1 MTQEMKQQ
9 LYLLSEKFNRY
20 ILEKWRS
27 NIMEYYAKSKEGRN
41 SEKKKKKCESLLQE
55 ILQEPSYDLEEW
67 ETRILENEIEKIY
80 IENTEIQ
87 KTLKEHEQDIV
98 ACAETF
104 FEKYGQYFTEKEK
117 KLIIEACR
125 IHDWG
130 KTNLLFQAVV
140 NEEVKTELTI
150 QDKKKKQIP
159 HGFLSALSISLDEFL
174 QITDCLKKEDFDTF
188 LTAVYYHH
196 TRTDEWENAE
206 IKEYAEQY
214 YREHLEKYLGREKV
228 LIRSTY
234 RRKLLFRNSNNYKN
248 LPLKWEKWILYS
260 TIKGMLNKFDY
271 TVSAGYENAET
282 NPDLEKRQLIK
293 NIEEAFKNYN
303 LRPVQTYMKEN
314 SEQNLV
320 VIAPT
325 GSGKTEAALL
335 WLNGEKGFYTLP
347 LKVSSNAI
355 YERIKVRY
363 GYEDVAL
370 LHSDSMQVY
379 LKESEDKDAYK
390 KYERAKLLA
399 NPLTIC
405 TVDQLFKFVYKALGT
420 EIFPATL
427 KYSKII
433 LDEIQAYSPQVLA
446 AIIYGLKQ
454 VTAMGGKFA
463 IITATFPPVLE
474 HFMKQHGLLKG
485 ENYQFQDFSDSS
497 DWLRHKVDIRDG
509 EMNLDEIVEQGL
521 EKKVLIICNTVSKAQ
536 QIYKELEERT
546 EEVYLLH
553 SRYIRRD
560 RNQLENMIM
569 KFSEDREAVGI
580 WVTTQLVEAS
590 LDIDFD
596 ILYTEMCTADSLLQR
611 MGRCNRKA
619 RYQPQEANVIVYA
632 NKNGV
637 GNKSVYEEELYFR
650 SLDKLR
656 QYAGKMLSEKEK
668 IDYINQVYC
677 TEEIMDTS
685 YYKEIEKY
693 LEHFE
698 ELTPLEYSKHETDKE
713 FRNIQSIT
721 VVPDSIYDEN
731 QRVFEKSIEV
741 LECPYMGRNV
751 KSVFTTKSND
761 LTLNLNR
768 YRNMNGVDVAT
779 VGEKGIRKILDIHRT
794 SLKYEF
800 DRETGKGQGLLL
812 RQVEDEQFFI

>member
-1 MTQEMKQQ
+1 
-9 LYLLSEKFNRY
+9 
-20 ILEKWRS
+20 
-27 NIMEYYAKSKEGRN
+27 MEYYAKSKEGRN
-41 SEKKKKKCESLLQE
+41 SEKKKKKRESLLQE
-55 ILQEPSYDLEEW
+55 ILQETSYDLEEW
-67 ETRILENEIEKIY
+67 ETKILEDEIEKIY
-80 IENTEIQ
+80 IENIEIQ
-87 KTLKEHEQDIV
+87 KTLREHEQDIV

-117 KLIIEACR
+117 QLIIEACR

-150 QDKKKKQIP
+150 RDKKKKQIP
-159 HGFLSALSISLDEFL
+159 HGFLSALSISIDEFL
-174 QITDCLKKEDFDTF
+174 QITDYFDEEDFDAF

-196 TRTDEWENAE
+196 AREDEWDSEE
-206 IKEYAEQY
+206 IGEYAEQY
-214 YREHLEKYLGREKV
+214 YRKHLEEYLGKEEV
-228 LIRSTY
+228 SIRRSY
-234 RRKLLFRNSNNYKN
+234 CDELLFRNSNNFKN
-248 LPLKWEKWILYS
+248 LPIKWEKWIWYS

-271 TVSAGYENAET
+271 TVSAGYKNAEI

-293 NIEEAFKNYN
+293 NIEEAFRNYN
-303 LRPVQTYMKEN
+303 LRPVQAYMKEN
-314 SEQNLV
+314 VEQNLV

-363 GYEDVAL
+363 IYEDVAL

-379 LKESEDKDAYK
+379 LKESEDTDTYK

-427 KYSKII
+427 KYSKIV
-433 LDEIQAYSPQVLA
+433 LDEIQAYSPQVIA

-454 VTAMGGKFA
+454 ITAMGGKFA

-485 ENYQFQDFSDSS
+485 ENYKFRDFSESS

-509 EMNLDEIVEQGL
+509 EMDIDEIVEQGL

-560 RNQLENMIM
+560 RNQLEKMIM
-569 KFSEDREAVGI
+569 QFSEDKDATGI
-580 WVTTQLVEAS
+580 WVTTQIVEAS

-619 RYQPQEANVIVYA
+619 RYEPKEANIIVYA
-632 NKNGV
+632 NENGV
-637 GNKSVYEEELYFR
+637 GDKSVYEKKIYSR

-656 QYAGKMLSEKEK
+656 QYTGKILSEKEK

-685 YYKEIEKY
+685 YYEEIEKY
-693 LEHFE
+693 LKHFE

-731 QRVFEKSIEV
+731 QKIFEKSIEV
-741 LECPYMGRNV
+741 LEYPYIGRNV
-751 KSVFTTKSND
+751 KSVFAAKLND

-768 YRNMNGVDVAT
+768 YGNMTGVDVAT
-779 VGEKGIRKILDIHRT
+779 VGEKGKHKILDIHRT

-812 RQVEDEQFFI
+812 RQIEDEQFFV

>member
-1 MTQEMKQQ
+1 
-9 LYLLSEKFNRY
+9 
-20 ILEKWRS
+20 
-27 NIMEYYAKSKEGRN
+27 MEYYAKSKEKGNTER
-41 SEKKKKKCESLLQE
+41 EKKKIENLLQK
-55 ILQEPSYDLEEW
+55 ILQDPSCELEEW
-67 ETRILENEIEKIY
+67 EKKILEDEIEKIY
-80 IENTEIQ
+80 VENIEMQ
-87 KTLKEHEQDIV
+87 KTLKEHEKDIV
-98 ACAETF
+98 ACAERF
-104 FEKYGQYFTEKEK
+104 FIRYDQYFTEKEK
-117 KLIIEACR
+117 RLIIEACR

-130 KTNLLFQAVV
+130 KANLLFQAVV
-140 NEEVKTELTI
+140 NEEVKEELSSYN
-150 QDKKKKQIP
+150 KNKKQIP
-159 HGFLSALSISLDEFL
+159 HGFLSALSISVDEFL
-174 QITDCLKKEDFDTF
+174 QISDCFKREDFDIF

-196 TRTDEWENAE
+196 TRNDEWDSAE

-214 YREHLEKYLGREKV
+214 YREHLEKYLGRGKV
-228 LIRSTY
+228 LIRSSY
-234 RRKLLFRNSNNYKN
+234 RNKLLFKNSNNCKN
-248 LPLKWEKWILYS
+248 LPIKWKKWILYS

-271 TVSAGYENAET
+271 TVSAGYENAEI
-282 NPDLEKRQLIK
+282 NPDLEKRELIK
-293 NIEEAFKNYN
+293 NVEEALKNYN

-314 SEQNLV
+314 VEQNLV

-347 LKVSSNAI
+347 LRVSSNAI
-355 YERIKVRY
+355 YERIKVHYR
-363 GYEDVAL
+363 YEDVAL

-379 LKESEDKDAYK
+379 LKESDDMDTYK

-427 KYSKII
+427 KYSKIV
-433 LDEIQAYSPQVLA
+433 LDEIQAYSPQVIA

-454 VTAMGGKFA
+454 ITSMGGKFA

-485 ENYQFQDFSDSS
+485 ENYQFQDFSNSS
-497 DWLRHKVDIRDG
+497 EWLRHKVDIRDG
-509 EMNLDEIVEQGL
+509 EMDIGEIVEQGL

-536 QIYKELEERT
+536 QIYKELEEQT

-560 RNQLENMIM
+560 RNQLEKMIM
-569 KFSEDREAVGI
+569 QFSEDRDATGI

-619 RYQPQEANVIVYA
+619 RYQPEEANIIVYA
-632 NKNGV
+632 NENGV
-637 GNKSVYEEELYFR
+637 GDRSVYGEELYFR
-650 SLDKLR
+650 SLDKLC
-656 QYAGKMLSEKEK
+656 QYVGRILSEKEK

-693 LEHFE
+693 LKHFE
-698 ELTPLEYSKHETDKE
+698 ELTPLEYSKQETDEK

-731 QRVFEKSIEV
+731 QIIFEKSIEV
-741 LECPYMGRNV
+741 LECSHIGRNV
-751 KSVFTTKSND
+751 KSVFTAKLND
-761 LTLNLNR
+761 LTLNLNC
-768 YRNMNGVDVAT
+768 YGNMKGIDVAT
-779 VGEKGIRKILDIHRT
+779 VGEKENRKILDIHRT

-800 DRETGKGQGLLL
+800 DEETSRGRGLLL
-812 RQVEDEQFFI
+812 KLVEDEQFFV

>member
-1 MTQEMKQQ
+1 
-9 LYLLSEKFNRY
+9 
-20 ILEKWRS
+20 
-27 NIMEYYAKSKEGRN
+27 MEYYAKSKEGRN
-41 SEKKKKKCESLLQE
+41 SEKKKKKRESLLQE
-55 ILQEPSYDLEEW
+55 ILQETSYDLEEW
-67 ETRILENEIEKIY
+67 ETKILEDEIEKIY
-80 IENTEIQ
+80 IENIEIQ
-87 KTLKEHEQDIV
+87 KTLREHEQDIV

-117 KLIIEACR
+117 QLIIEACR

-150 QDKKKKQIP
+150 RDKKKKQIP
-159 HGFLSALSISLDEFL
+159 HGFLSALSISIDEFL
-174 QITDCLKKEDFDTF
+174 QITDYFDEEDFDAF

-196 TRTDEWENAE
+196 AREDEWDSEE
-206 IKEYAEQY
+206 IGEYAEQY
-214 YREHLEKYLGREKV
+214 YRKHLEEYLGKEEV
-228 LIRSTY
+228 SIRRSY
-234 RRKLLFRNSNNYKN
+234 CDELLFRNSNNFKN
-248 LPLKWEKWILYS
+248 LPIKWEKWIWYS

-271 TVSAGYENAET
+271 TVSAGYKNAEI

-293 NIEEAFKNYN
+293 NIEEAFRNYN
-303 LRPVQTYMKEN
+303 LRPVQAYMKEN
-314 SEQNLV
+314 VEQNLV

-363 GYEDVAL
+363 RYEDVAL

-379 LKESEDKDAYK
+379 LKESEDTDTYK

-427 KYSKII
+427 KYSKIV
-433 LDEIQAYSPQVLA
+433 LDEIQAYSPQVIA

-454 VTAMGGKFA
+454 ITAMGGKFA

-485 ENYQFQDFSDSS
+485 ENYKFRDFSESS

-509 EMNLDEIVEQGL
+509 EMDIDEIVEQGL

-560 RNQLENMIM
+560 RNQLEKMIM
-569 KFSEDREAVGI
+569 QFSEDKDATGI
-580 WVTTQLVEAS
+580 WVTTQIVEAS

-619 RYQPQEANVIVYA
+619 RYEPKEANIIVYA
-632 NKNGV
+632 NENGV
-637 GNKSVYEEELYFR
+637 GDKSVYEKKIYSR

-656 QYAGKMLSEKEK
+656 QYTGKILSEKEK

-685 YYKEIEKY
+685 YYEEIEKY
-693 LEHFE
+693 LKHFE

-731 QRVFEKSIEV
+731 QKIFEKSIEV
-741 LECPYMGRNV
+741 LEYPYIGRNV
-751 KSVFTTKSND
+751 KSVFAAKLND

-768 YRNMNGVDVAT
+768 YGNMTGVDVAT
-779 VGEKGIRKILDIHRT
+779 VGEKGKHKILDIHRT

-812 RQVEDEQFFI
+812 RQIEDEQFFV

>member
-1 MTQEMKQQ
+1 
-9 LYLLSEKFNRY
+9 
-20 ILEKWRS
+20 
-27 NIMEYYAKSKEGRN
+27 MEYYAKSKEGRN
-41 SEKKKKKCESLLQE
+41 SEKKKKKRESLLQE
-55 ILQEPSYDLEEW
+55 ILQETSYDLEEW
-67 ETRILENEIEKIY
+67 ETKILEDEIEKIY
-80 IENTEIQ
+80 IENIEIQ
-87 KTLKEHEQDIV
+87 KTLREHEQDIV

-117 KLIIEACR
+117 QLIIEACR

-150 QDKKKKQIP
+150 RDKKKKQIP
-159 HGFLSALSISLDEFL
+159 HGFLSALSISIDEFL
-174 QITDCLKKEDFDTF
+174 QITDYFDEEDFDAF

-196 TRTDEWENAE
+196 AREDEWDSEE
-206 IKEYAEQY
+206 IGEYAEQY
-214 YREHLEKYLGREKV
+214 YRKHLEEYLGKEEV
-228 LIRSTY
+228 SIRRSY
-234 RRKLLFRNSNNYKN
+234 CDELLFRNSNNFKN
-248 LPLKWEKWILYS
+248 LPIKWEKWIWYS

-271 TVSAGYENAET
+271 TVSAGYKNAEI

-293 NIEEAFKNYN
+293 NIEEAFRNYN
-303 LRPVQTYMKEN
+303 LRPVQAYMKEN
-314 SEQNLV
+314 VEQNLV

-363 GYEDVAL
+363 RYEDVAL

-379 LKESEDKDAYK
+379 LKESEDTDTYK

-427 KYSKII
+427 KYSKIV
-433 LDEIQAYSPQVLA
+433 LDEIQAYSPQVIA

-454 VTAMGGKFA
+454 ITAMGGKFA

-485 ENYQFQDFSDSS
+485 ENYKFRDFSESS

-509 EMNLDEIVEQGL
+509 EMDIDEIVEQGL

-560 RNQLENMIM
+560 RNQLEKMIM
-569 KFSEDREAVGI
+569 QFSEDKDATGI
-580 WVTTQLVEAS
+580 WVTTQIVEAS

-619 RYQPQEANVIVYA
+619 RYEPKEANIIVYA
-632 NKNGV
+632 NENGV
-637 GNKSVYEEELYFR
+637 GDKSVYEKKIYSR

-656 QYAGKMLSEKEK
+656 QYTGKILSEKEK

-677 TEEIMDTS
+677 TEEIMNTS
-685 YYKEIEKY
+685 YYEEIEKY
-693 LEHFE
+693 LKHFE

-731 QRVFEKSIEV
+731 QKIFEKSIEV
-741 LECPYMGRNV
+741 LEYPYIGRNV
-751 KSVFTTKSND
+751 KSVFAAKLND

-768 YRNMNGVDVAT
+768 YGNMTGVDVAT
-779 VGEKGIRKILDIHRT
+779 VGEKGKHKILDIHRT

-812 RQVEDEQFFI
+812 RQIEDEQFFV

>member
-1 MTQEMKQQ
+1 
-9 LYLLSEKFNRY
+9 
-20 ILEKWRS
+20 
-27 NIMEYYAKSKEGRN
+27 MEYYAKSKEGRN
-41 SEKKKKKCESLLQE
+41 SEKKKKKRESLLQE
-55 ILQEPSYDLEEW
+55 ILQETSYDLEEW
-67 ETRILENEIEKIY
+67 ETKILEDEIEKIY
-80 IENTEIQ
+80 IENIEIQ
-87 KTLKEHEQDIV
+87 KTLREHEQDIV

-117 KLIIEACR
+117 QLIIEACR

-150 QDKKKKQIP
+150 RDKKKKQIP
-159 HGFLSALSISLDEFL
+159 HGFLSALSISIDEFL
-174 QITDCLKKEDFDTF
+174 QITDYFDEEDFDAF

-196 TRTDEWENAE
+196 AREDEWDSEE
-206 IKEYAEQY
+206 IGEYAEQY
-214 YREHLEKYLGREKV
+214 YRKHLEEYLGKEEV
-228 LIRSTY
+228 SIRRSY
-234 RRKLLFRNSNNYKN
+234 CDELLFRNSNNFKN
-248 LPLKWEKWILYS
+248 LPIKWEKWIWYS

-271 TVSAGYENAET
+271 TVSAGYKNAEI

-293 NIEEAFKNYN
+293 NIEEAFRNYN
-303 LRPVQTYMKEN
+303 LRPVQAYMKEN
-314 SEQNLV
+314 VEQNLV

-363 GYEDVAL
+363 RYEDVAL

-379 LKESEDKDAYK
+379 LKESEDTDTYK

-427 KYSKII
+427 KYSKIV
-433 LDEIQAYSPQVLA
+433 LDEIQAYSPQVIA

-454 VTAMGGKFA
+454 ITAMGGKFA

-485 ENYQFQDFSDSS
+485 ENYKFRDFSESS

-509 EMNLDEIVEQGL
+509 EMDIDEIVEQGL

-560 RNQLENMIM
+560 RNQLEKMIM
-569 KFSEDREAVGI
+569 QFSEDKDATGI
-580 WVTTQLVEAS
+580 WVTTQIVEAS

-596 ILYTEMCTADSLLQR
+596 TLYTEMCTADSLLQR

-619 RYQPQEANVIVYA
+619 RYEPKEANIIVYA
-632 NKNGV
+632 NENGV
-637 GNKSVYEEELYFR
+637 GDKSVYEKKIYSR

-656 QYAGKMLSEKEK
+656 QYTGKILSEKEK

-685 YYKEIEKY
+685 YYEEIEKY
-693 LEHFE
+693 LKHFE

-731 QRVFEKSIEV
+731 QKIFEKSIEV
-741 LECPYMGRNV
+741 LEYPYIGRNV
-751 KSVFTTKSND
+751 KSVFAAKLND

-768 YRNMNGVDVAT
+768 YGNMTGVDVAT
-779 VGEKGIRKILDIHRT
+779 VGEKGKHKILDIHRT

-812 RQVEDEQFFI
+812 RQIEDEQFFV

>member
-1 MTQEMKQQ
+1 
-9 LYLLSEKFNRY
+9 
-20 ILEKWRS
+20 
-27 NIMEYYAKSKEGRN
+27 MEYYAKSKEGRN
-41 SEKKKKKCESLLQE
+41 SEKKKKKRESLLQE
-55 ILQEPSYDLEEW
+55 ILQETSYDLEEW
-67 ETRILENEIEKIY
+67 ETKILEDEIEKIY
-80 IENTEIQ
+80 IENIEIQ
-87 KTLKEHEQDIV
+87 KTLREHEQDIV

-117 KLIIEACR
+117 QLIIEACR

-150 QDKKKKQIP
+150 RDKKKKQIP
-159 HGFLSALSISLDEFL
+159 HGFLSALSISIDEFL
-174 QITDCLKKEDFDTF
+174 QITDYFDEEDFDAF

-196 TRTDEWENAE
+196 AREDEWDSEE
-206 IKEYAEQY
+206 IGEYAEQY
-214 YREHLEKYLGREKV
+214 YRKHLEEYLGKEEV
-228 LIRSTY
+228 SIRRSY
-234 RRKLLFRNSNNYKN
+234 CDELLFRNSNNFKN
-248 LPLKWEKWILYS
+248 LPIKWEKWIWYS

-271 TVSAGYENAET
+271 TVSAGYKNAEI

-293 NIEEAFKNYN
+293 NIEEAFRNYN
-303 LRPVQTYMKEN
+303 LRPVQAYMKEN
-314 SEQNLV
+314 VEQNLV

-363 GYEDVAL
+363 RYEDVAL

-379 LKESEDKDAYK
+379 LKESEDTDTYK

-420 EIFPATL
+420 EIFSATL
-427 KYSKII
+427 KYSKIV
-433 LDEIQAYSPQVLA
+433 LDEIQAYSPQVIA

-454 VTAMGGKFA
+454 IVSMGGKFA

-474 HFMKQHGLLKG
+474 HFMKQHGLLKE
-485 ENYQFQDFSDSS
+485 ENYQFQDFSNSS
-497 DWLRHKVDIRDG
+497 EWLRHKVDIRDG
-509 EMNLDEIVEQGL
+509 EMDIDEIAEQGL

-536 QIYKELEERT
+536 EIYKELEEWT
-546 EEVYLLH
+546 EEVHLLH

-560 RNQLENMIM
+560 RNQLEKMIM
-569 KFSEDREAVGI
+569 QFSEDRDVTGI

-619 RYQPQEANVIVYA
+619 RYEPKEANIIVYA
-632 NKNGV
+632 NENGV
-637 GNKSVYEEELYFR
+637 GDKSVYEKKIYSR
-650 SLDKLR
+650 SLDKLC
-656 QYAGKMLSEKEK
+656 QYTGKILSEKEK

-685 YYKEIEKY
+685 YYEEIEKY
-693 LEHFE
+693 LKHFE

-751 KSVFTTKSND
+751 KSVFTTKLND

-800 DRETGKGQGLLL
+800 DRKTGKGQGLLL

>member
-1 MTQEMKQQ
+1 
-9 LYLLSEKFNRY
+9 
-20 ILEKWRS
+20 
-27 NIMEYYAKSKEGRN
+27 MEYYAKSKERGI
-41 SEKKKKKCESLLQE
+41 SKEKKENVEALLQE
-55 ILQEPSYDLEEW
+55 ILQDPSYGLEEW
-67 ETRILENEIEKIY
+67 EIRIFENEIKKLYTENVEK
-80 IENTEIQ
+80 Q
-87 KTLKEHEQDIV
+87 KTLKEHEMDIV
-98 ACAETF
+98 SCAEMF
-104 FEKYGQYFTEKEK
+104 FKQYGKYFTEKEK
-117 KLIIEACR
+117 ILIIEACR

-130 KTNLLFQAVV
+130 KANLLFQAIV
-140 NEEVKTELTI
+140 NKEVATQLSI
-150 QDKKKKQIP
+150 QDKKTKQIP
-159 HGFLSALSISLDEFL
+159 HGFLSAFSISVDEFL
-174 QITDCLKKEDFDTF
+174 QIADCFRKEDFDTF

-196 TRTDEWENAE
+196 AREDEWKSKELG
-206 IKEYAEQY
+206 EYAEQY
-214 YREHLEKYLGREKV
+214 YRKYLEEYLGREKV
-228 LIRSTY
+228 LIRSSY
-234 RRKLLFRNSNNYKN
+234 HSKLLFRNSDNYRNK
-248 LPLKWEKWILYS
+248 PIAWEKWLLYS

-271 TVSAGYENAET
+271 TVSAGYENAEI
-282 NPDLEKRQLIK
+282 NSDLEKRKLIK
-293 NIEEAFKNYN
+293 NIEEIFKNYD

-314 SEQNLV
+314 TEENLV

-363 GYEDVAL
+363 LYDDVAL

-379 LKESEDKDAYK
+379 LKESEDTYK
-390 KYERAKLLA
+390 KYERARLLA

-427 KYSKII
+427 KYSKIV
-433 LDEIQAYSPQVLA
+433 LDEIQSYSPQVIA

-474 HFMKQHGLLKG
+474 DFMKQYGLLKG
-485 ENYQFQDFSDSS
+485 EDYQFQDFSDSS

-509 EMNLDEIVEQGL
+509 EMDLDEIVEQSL
-521 EKKVLIICNTVSKAQ
+521 EKKVLVICNTVSKAQ

-569 KFSEDREAVGI
+569 QFSENRETVGI

-619 RYQPQEANVIVYA
+619 RYQPEEANIIVYA
-632 NKNGV
+632 NGNGV
-637 GNKSVYEEELYFR
+637 GSHDKFVYGKDLYDR
-650 SLDKLR
+650 SLNKLYE
-656 QYAGKMLSEKEK
+656 YAGKILSEKEK

-677 TEEIMDTS
+677 TEEIMETS
-685 YYKEIEKY
+685 YYKKIKEELDYFEK
-693 LEHFE
+693 
-698 ELTPLEYSKHETDKE
+698 LTPLEYSKQEVDKE
-713 FRNIQSIT
+713 FRDIQSIT
-721 VVPDSIYDEN
+721 VVPDDIYNEN
-731 QRVFEKSIEV
+731 QKIFEKSIDVFEH
-741 LECPYMGRNV
+741 PNISRNI
-751 KSVFTTKSND
+751 KSVFTVKMNE

-768 YRNMNGVDVAT
+768 RRNMEGVDAAT
-779 VGEKGIRKILDIHRT
+779 VGEKKNRKILDIHRT
-794 SLKYEF
+794 RLKYEF
-800 DRETGKGQGLLL
+800 DRVSARGRGLLL
-812 RQVEDEQFFI
+812 KQVEDEQFFI

>member
-1 MTQEMKQQ
+1 
-9 LYLLSEKFNRY
+9 
-20 ILEKWRS
+20 
-27 NIMEYYAKSKEGRN
+27 MEYYAKSKEKGN
-41 SEKKKKKCESLLQE
+41 TEKEKKKIENLLQR
-55 ILQEPSYDLEEW
+55 ILQDLSCELEEW
-67 ETRILENEIEKIY
+67 ETKILEDEIEKIY
-80 IENTEIQ
+80 VENIEVQ
-87 KTLKEHEQDIV
+87 KTLKEHEKDIV
-98 ACAETF
+98 ACAEGF
-104 FEKYGQYFTEKEK
+104 FEQYGQYFTEKEK
-117 KLIIEACR
+117 RLIIEACR

-130 KTNLLFQAVV
+130 KANLLFQAVV
-140 NEEVKTELTI
+140 NEEVKKELSSY
-150 QDKKKKQIP
+150 DKSKKQIP
-159 HGFLSALSISLDEFL
+159 HGFLSALSISADEFL
-174 QITDCLKKEDFDTF
+174 QISDCLKREDFDMF

-196 TRTDEWENAE
+196 TREDEWNSKE
-206 IKEYAEQY
+206 IGEYAEQY
-214 YREHLEKYLGREKV
+214 YRGHLEKYLGKEKIK
-228 LIRSTY
+228 IRSSY
-234 RRKLLFRNSNNYKN
+234 CNKLLFKNSSNCKN
-248 LPLKWEKWILYS
+248 SPIKWEKWLLYS

-271 TVSAGYENAET
+271 TVSAGYKDAEI
-282 NPDLEKRQLIK
+282 NPDLEKRELIK
-293 NIEEAFKNYN
+293 NVEESLKNYN

-314 SEQNLV
+314 VEQNLV
-320 VIAPT
+320 AIAPT

-363 GYEDVAL
+363 TYEDVAL

-379 LKESEDKDAYK
+379 LKESEDTDTYK

-433 LDEIQAYSPQVLA
+433 LDEIQAYSPQVIA

-454 VTAMGGKFA
+454 VTAMGGEFA

-485 ENYQFQDFSDSS
+485 ENYKFRDFSESS

-509 EMNLDEIVEQGL
+509 EMDIDEIVEQGL

-560 RNQLENMIM
+560 RNQLEKMIM
-569 KFSEDREAVGI
+569 QFSEDRDATGI

-619 RYQPQEANVIVYA
+619 RYEPKEANIIVYA
-632 NKNGV
+632 NENGV
-637 GNKSVYEEELYFR
+637 GDKSVYEKKIYSR

-656 QYAGKMLSEKEK
+656 QYTGKILSEREK

-685 YYKEIEKY
+685 YYEKIEKY
-693 LEHFE
+693 LKHFE

-731 QRVFEKSIEV
+731 QKIFEKSIEV
-741 LECPYMGRNV
+741 LEYPYIGRNV
-751 KSVFTTKSND
+751 KSVFAAKLND

-768 YRNMNGVDVAT
+768 YGNMTGVDVAT
-779 VGEKGIRKILDIHRT
+779 VGEKGKHKILDIHRT

-812 RQVEDEQFFI
+812 RQIEDEQFFV

>member
-1 MTQEMKQQ
+1 
-9 LYLLSEKFNRY
+9 
-20 ILEKWRS
+20 
-27 NIMEYYAKSKEGRN
+27 MEYYAKSKEGRN
-41 SEKKKKKCESLLQE
+41 SEKKKKKRESLLQE
-55 ILQEPSYDLEEW
+55 ILQETSYDLEEW
-67 ETRILENEIEKIY
+67 ETKILEDEIEKIY
-80 IENTEIQ
+80 IENIEIQ
-87 KTLKEHEQDIV
+87 KTLREHEQDIV

-117 KLIIEACR
+117 QLIIEACR

-150 QDKKKKQIP
+150 RDKKKKQIP
-159 HGFLSALSISLDEFL
+159 HGFLSALSISIDEFL
-174 QITDCLKKEDFDTF
+174 QITDYFDEEDFDAF

-196 TRTDEWENAE
+196 AREDEWDSEE
-206 IKEYAEQY
+206 IGEYAEQY
-214 YREHLEKYLGREKV
+214 YRKHLEEYLGKEEV
-228 LIRSTY
+228 SIRRSY
-234 RRKLLFRNSNNYKN
+234 CDELLFRNSNNFKN
-248 LPLKWEKWILYS
+248 LPIKWEKWIWYS

-271 TVSAGYENAET
+271 TVSAGYKNAEI

-293 NIEEAFKNYN
+293 NIEEAFRNYN

-314 SEQNLV
+314 VEQNLV

-363 GYEDVAL
+363 RYEDVAL

-379 LKESEDKDAYK
+379 LKESEDTDTYK

-427 KYSKII
+427 KYSKIV
-433 LDEIQAYSPQVLA
+433 LDEIQAYSPQVIA

-454 VTAMGGKFA
+454 ITAMGGKFA

-485 ENYQFQDFSDSS
+485 ENYKFRDFSESS

-509 EMNLDEIVEQGL
+509 EMDIDEIVEQGL

-560 RNQLENMIM
+560 RNQLEKMIM
-569 KFSEDREAVGI
+569 QFSEDKDATGI
-580 WVTTQLVEAS
+580 WVTTQIVEAS

-619 RYQPQEANVIVYA
+619 RYEPKKANIIVYA
-632 NKNGV
+632 NENGV
-637 GNKSVYEEELYFR
+637 GDKSVYEKKIYSR

-656 QYAGKMLSEKEK
+656 QYTGKILSEKEK

-685 YYKEIEKY
+685 YYEEIEKY
-693 LEHFE
+693 LKHFE

-731 QRVFEKSIEV
+731 QKIFEKSIEV
-741 LECPYMGRNV
+741 LEYPYIGRNV
-751 KSVFTTKSND
+751 KSVFAAKLND

-768 YRNMNGVDVAT
+768 YGNMTGVDVAT
-779 VGEKGIRKILDIHRT
+779 VGEKGKHKILDIHRT

-812 RQVEDEQFFI
+812 RQIEDEQFFV

>member
-1 MTQEMKQQ
+1 
-9 LYLLSEKFNRY
+9 
-20 ILEKWRS
+20 
-27 NIMEYYAKSKEGRN
+27 MEYYAKSKEGRN
-41 SEKKKKKCESLLQE
+41 SEKEKKKRESLLQE
-55 ILQEPSYDLEEW
+55 ILQDISYDLEEW
-67 ETRILENEIEKIY
+67 ETKILEDEIEKIY
-80 IENTEIQ
+80 IENIEIQ
-87 KTLKEHEQDIV
+87 KTLREHEQDIV

-117 KLIIEACR
+117 QLIIEACR

-150 QDKKKKQIP
+150 RDKKKKQIP
-159 HGFLSALSISLDEFL
+159 HGFLSALSISIDEFL
-174 QITDCLKKEDFDTF
+174 QITDYFDEEDFDIF

-196 TRTDEWENAE
+196 AREDEWDSEE
-206 IKEYAEQY
+206 IGEYAEQY
-214 YREHLEKYLGREKV
+214 YRKHLEEYLGKEEV
-228 LIRSTY
+228 SICRSY
-234 RRKLLFRNSNNYKN
+234 CDELLFRNSNNFKN
-248 LPLKWEKWILYS
+248 LPIKWEKWIWYS

-271 TVSAGYENAET
+271 TVSAGYKNAEI

-363 GYEDVAL
+363 RYEDVAL

-379 LKESEDKDAYK
+379 LKESEDKDTYK

-693 LEHFE
+693 LKHFE
-698 ELTPLEYSKHETDKE
+698 ELTPLEYSKQETDKE

-751 KSVFTTKSND
+751 KSVFTTKLND

-768 YRNMNGVDVAT
+768 YRNMDGVDVAT

>member
-1 MTQEMKQQ
+1 
-9 LYLLSEKFNRY
+9 
-20 ILEKWRS
+20 
-27 NIMEYYAKSKEGRN
+27 MEYYAKSKEGRD
-41 SEKKKKKCESLLQE
+41 SEKKKKKCENLLQG
-55 ILQEPSYDLEEW
+55 ILQDPSYNLEEW
-67 ETRILENEIEKIY
+67 EKKILEDEIDKTYVEN
-80 IENTEIQ
+80 IEMQ
-87 KTLKEHEQDIV
+87 KTLKEHEKDIV
-98 ACAETF
+98 ACAERF
-104 FEKYGQYFTEKEK
+104 FSRYDRYFSEKEK
-117 KLIIEACR
+117 WLIIEACR

-130 KTNLLFQAVV
+130 KANLLFQAVV
-140 NEEVKTELTI
+140 NEEVKKELSSY
-150 QDKKKKQIP
+150 DKNKKQIP
-159 HGFLSALSISLDEFL
+159 HGFLSALSISVDEFL
-174 QITDCLKKEDFDTF
+174 QISDCLKREDFDMF

-196 TRTDEWENAE
+196 TRNDEWNSAE

-214 YREHLEKYLGREKV
+214 YRKHLEKYLGREKV
-228 LIRSTY
+228 KIRSSY
-234 RRKLLFRNSNNYKN
+234 RNKLLFKNSSNCKN
-248 LPLKWEKWILYS
+248 QPIKWEKWLLYS

-271 TVSAGYENAET
+271 TVSAGYQNAEI
-282 NPDLEKRQLIK
+282 NPDLEKRELIK
-293 NIEEAFKNYN
+293 NVEESLKAYK
-303 LRPVQTYMKEN
+303 LRPVQTYMKAN
-314 SEQNLV
+314 VEQNLV
-320 VIAPT
+320 TIAPT

-363 GYEDVAL
+363 KYADVAL

-379 LKESEDKDAYK
+379 LKECDDTDTYK

-427 KYSKII
+427 KYSKIV
-433 LDEIQAYSPQVLA
+433 LDEIQAYSPQVMA

-463 IITATFPPVLE
+463 IITATFPSVLE
-474 HFMKQHGLLKG
+474 HFMKQYGLLKG
-485 ENYQFQDFSDSS
+485 ENYQFQDFSNSS
-497 DWLRHKVDIRDG
+497 EWLRHKVDICDG
-509 EMNLDEIVEQGL
+509 EMDIDEIVGQGL

-536 QIYKELEERT
+536 QIYKKLEERT
-546 EEVYLLH
+546 EKVYLLH

-560 RNQLENMIM
+560 RKHLEKMIM
-569 KFSEDREAVGI
+569 QFSEDKDATGI
-580 WVTTQLVEAS
+580 WVTTQIVEAS

-596 ILYTEMCTADSLLQR
+596 ILYTEMSTADSLLQR

-619 RYQPQEANVIVYA
+619 RYQPEEANIIVYA
-632 NKNGV
+632 NENGV
-637 GNKSVYEEELYFR
+637 GNKSVYGKELYSR

-656 QYAGKMLSEKEK
+656 KYVGKILSEKEK

-693 LEHFE
+693 LKHFE
-698 ELTPLEYSKHETDKE
+698 ELTPLEYSKQETDEK

-731 QRVFEKSIEV
+731 QIIFEKSIEV
-741 LECPYMGRNV
+741 LESPYIGRNV
-751 KSVFTTKSND
+751 KSVFITKLND

-768 YRNMNGVDVAT
+768 YGNMKGVDAAT
-779 VGEKGIRKILDIHRT
+779 IGEKENRKILDIHRT

-800 DRETGKGQGLLL
+800 DGETSRGRGLLL
-812 RQVEDEQFFI
+812 KQVEDEQFFI

>member
-1 MTQEMKQQ
+1 
-9 LYLLSEKFNRY
+9 
-20 ILEKWRS
+20 
-27 NIMEYYAKSKEGRN
+27 MEYYAKSKEGRN
-41 SEKKKKKCESLLQE
+41 SEKKKKKRESLLQE
-55 ILQEPSYDLEEW
+55 ILQETSYDLEEW
-67 ETRILENEIEKIY
+67 ETKILEDEIEKIY
-80 IENTEIQ
+80 IENIEIQ
-87 KTLKEHEQDIV
+87 KTLREHEQDIV

-117 KLIIEACR
+117 QLIIEACR

-150 QDKKKKQIP
+150 RDKKKKQIP
-159 HGFLSALSISLDEFL
+159 HGFLSALSISIDEFL
-174 QITDCLKKEDFDTF
+174 QITDYFDEEDFDAF

-196 TRTDEWENAE
+196 AREDEWDSEE
-206 IKEYAEQY
+206 IGEYAEQY
-214 YREHLEKYLGREKV
+214 YRKHLEEYLGKEEV
-228 LIRSTY
+228 SIRRSY
-234 RRKLLFRNSNNYKN
+234 CDELLFRNSNNFKN
-248 LPLKWEKWILYS
+248 LPIKWEKWIWYS

-271 TVSAGYENAET
+271 TVSAGYKNAEI

-293 NIEEAFKNYN
+293 NIEETFRNYN

-314 SEQNLV
+314 VEQNLV

-363 GYEDVAL
+363 RYEDAAL

-379 LKESEDKDAYK
+379 LKESEDTDTYK

-433 LDEIQAYSPQVLA
+433 LDEIQAYSPQVIA

-485 ENYQFQDFSDSS
+485 ENYKFRDFSESS

-509 EMNLDEIVEQGL
+509 EMDIDEIVEQGL

-560 RNQLENMIM
+560 RNQLEKMIM
-569 KFSEDREAVGI
+569 QFSEDKDATGI
-580 WVTTQLVEAS
+580 WVTTQIVEAS

-619 RYQPQEANVIVYA
+619 RYEPKEANIIVYA
-632 NKNGV
+632 NENGV
-637 GNKSVYEEELYFR
+637 GDKSVYEKKIYSR

-656 QYAGKMLSEKEK
+656 QYTGKILSEKEK

-685 YYKEIEKY
+685 YYEKIEKY
-693 LEHFE
+693 LKHFE

-731 QRVFEKSIEV
+731 QKIFEKSIEV
-741 LECPYMGRNV
+741 LEYPYIGRNV
-751 KSVFTTKSND
+751 KSVFAAKLND

-768 YRNMNGVDVAT
+768 YGNMTGVDVAT
-779 VGEKGIRKILDIHRT
+779 VGEKGKHKILDIHRT

-812 RQVEDEQFFI
+812 RQIEDEQFFV

>member
-1 MTQEMKQQ
+1 
-9 LYLLSEKFNRY
+9 
-20 ILEKWRS
+20 
-27 NIMEYYAKSKEGRN
+27 MEYYAKSKEGRN
-41 SEKKKKKCESLLQE
+41 SEKKKKKRESLLQE
-55 ILQEPSYDLEEW
+55 ILQETSYDLEEW
-67 ETRILENEIEKIY
+67 ETKILEDEIEKIY
-80 IENTEIQ
+80 IENIEIQ
-87 KTLKEHEQDIV
+87 KTLREHEQDIV

-117 KLIIEACR
+117 QLIIEACR

-150 QDKKKKQIP
+150 RDKKKKQIP
-159 HGFLSALSISLDEFL
+159 HGFLSALSISIDEFL
-174 QITDCLKKEDFDTF
+174 QITDYFDEEDFDAF

-196 TRTDEWENAE
+196 AREDEWDSEE
-206 IKEYAEQY
+206 IGEYAEQY
-214 YREHLEKYLGREKV
+214 YRKHLEEYLGKEEV
-228 LIRSTY
+228 SIRRSY
-234 RRKLLFRNSNNYKN
+234 CDELLFRNSNNFKN
-248 LPLKWEKWILYS
+248 LPIKWEKWIWYS

-271 TVSAGYENAET
+271 TVSAGYKNAEI

-293 NIEEAFKNYN
+293 NIEETFRNYN

-314 SEQNLV
+314 VEQNLV

-363 GYEDVAL
+363 RYEDVAL

-379 LKESEDKDAYK
+379 LKESEDTDTYK

-433 LDEIQAYSPQVLA
+433 LDEIQAYSPQVIA

-485 ENYQFQDFSDSS
+485 ENYKFRDFSESS

-509 EMNLDEIVEQGL
+509 EMDIDEIVEQGL

-560 RNQLENMIM
+560 RNQLEKMIM
-569 KFSEDREAVGI
+569 QFSEDKDATGI
-580 WVTTQLVEAS
+580 WVTTQIVEAS

-619 RYQPQEANVIVYA
+619 RYEPKEANIIVYA
-632 NKNGV
+632 NENGV
-637 GNKSVYEEELYFR
+637 GDKSVYEKKIYSR

-656 QYAGKMLSEKEK
+656 QYTGKILSEKEK

-685 YYKEIEKY
+685 YYEKIEKY
-693 LEHFE
+693 LKHFE

-731 QRVFEKSIEV
+731 QKIFEKSIEV
-741 LECPYMGRNV
+741 LEYPYIGRNV
-751 KSVFTTKSND
+751 KSVFAAKLND

-768 YRNMNGVDVAT
+768 YGNMTGVDVAT
-779 VGEKGIRKILDIHRT
+779 VGEKGKHKILDIHRT

-800 DRETGKGQGLLL
+800 DSETGKGQGLLL
-812 RQVEDEQFFI
+812 RQIEDEQFFV